1 MTSGWSNDIT
11 LLPSLSWR
19 DVTEYLIDTP
29 SKFTKEALKAYKSL
43 EAYNYFICNHVHDCY
58 YHEVSKDSELCF
70 IKSEVL
76 PSQRQGE
83 KTTLYKVW
91 VCLNKKFGWFLTGN
105 CTCMAGLGSACSHL
119 AALLFKL
126 EAAVHYNLN
135 EKTASTSQLRSWN
148 AARKH
153 VTPAPA
159 SVIDFSR
166 PKKRTLPK
174 YHEKIR
180 SSTNFSCEDPTIG
193 EGAIPIEKFS
203 ELYNIFPKAAVFT
216 SLPIHEFTN
225 VEENKRENTAAQE
238 MDGSDTDSDIES
250 DPSII
255 PEHLTSLFD
264 PTAVNMDDFALDE
277 HARKQFN
284 LYRENNFKRAFD
296 NLRKLT
302 EKQSLNPAWM
312 MHRAERITASICSK
326 VSRMKD
332 SKSLISNIMQYNDG
346 FTSKFTDFGK
356 TIEPLARSSF
366 IKTEEDKHANFSVIL
381 SGLIVNAEE
390 PYLGAS
396 PDGIVTCSCHGKG
409 VLEIKCPFNYKDGFD
424 GWQHDKNFPL
434 ASLGP
439 GFIMKKNHLYY
450 YQIQLQMELS
460 GAEFGYFYI
469 FVGNKKEGMIC
480 PVGKKTM
487 TS

>member
-1 MTSGWSNDIT
+1 
-11 LLPSLSWR
+11 
-19 DVTEYLIDTP
+19 
-29 SKFTKEALKAYKSL
+29 
-43 EAYNYFICNHVHDCY
+43 
-58 YHEVSKDSELCF
+58 
-70 IKSEVL
+70 
-76 PSQRQGE
+76 
-83 KTTLYKVW
+83 
-91 VCLNKKFGWFLTGN
+91 
-105 CTCMAGLGSACSHL
+105 MAGLGSACSHL

-126 EAAVHYNLN
+126 QAAVHYNLN
-135 EKTASTSQLRSWN
+135 EKTESTSQLCSWN

-159 SVIDFSR
+159 SAIDFSR
-166 PKKRTLPK
+166 SKKRTLPK
-174 YHEKIR
+174 SHEKIR
-180 SSTNFSCEDPTIG
+180 SSTNFSFEDPTIG

-203 ELYNIFPKAAVFT
+203 ELYNTFPKAAVFT

-238 MDGSDTDSDIES
+238 NDGSDTDSDIES

-255 PEHLTSLFD
+255 PEPLTSLFD
-264 PTAVNMDDFALDE
+264 PTAVNMDDFILDE

-284 LYRENNFKRAFD
+284 LYRENNFQRAFD

-302 EKQSLNPAWM
+302 EKQWLNPA
-312 MHRAERITASICSK
+312 SICYN

-346 FTSKFTDFGK
+346 LTSKFTDFGK
-356 TIEPLARSSF
+356 TMEPLARSSF
-366 IKTEEDKHANFSVIL
+366 IKTGEDNHAIFNVIL

-396 PDGIVTCSCHGKG
+396 QDGIVKCSCHGKG

-439 GFIMKKNHLYY
+439 GFIMKKNHPYY
-450 YQIQLQMELS
+450 YQFQLQMELS

-469 FVGNKKEGMIC
+469 FAGNKKEGMIC
-480 PVGKKTM
+480 PVGKNNDFITKLKETLTSKFFKSILPEIVSRKTELGTPTNRSLYCTCRRPKFGKM
-487 TS
+487 ILCENKDCIIGWYHYPCEEMKRRPNESWYCRDCKF